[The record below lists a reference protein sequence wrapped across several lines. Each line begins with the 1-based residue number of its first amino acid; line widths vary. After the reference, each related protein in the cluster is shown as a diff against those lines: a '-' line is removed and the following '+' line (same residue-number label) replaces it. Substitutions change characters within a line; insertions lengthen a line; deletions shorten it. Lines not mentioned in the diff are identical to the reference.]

1 MTTEPGPTTQPAPAM
16 EIDSAFYQRV
26 LDGLHDGIYFVDQK
40 RIITFWNRAAEGI
53 TGYAHESVVGRSCSD
68 GILSH
73 TDDTGRLLCGAA
85 CPLDAT
91 LEDGQPREANVYL
104 HHRAGHRVPTSL
116 RAAPIVSADGAIVG
130 VVETFSDDSARV
142 SAVERANE
150 MERLAYVDALTAL
163 PNRRYAEATLSARF
177 NEMRRFGWTFG
188 VIFLDI
194 DHFKQINDTYT
205 HEVGDRVLAMVAK
218 TLVTNVRSFDVVSR
232 WGGEEFVCIVG
243 HVDQSQLE
251 TVAEKLRA
259 LVERSNLTL
268 GDTQIGVTISAGATQ
283 AQITDSAELLIER
296 ADRLMYLSK
305 TAGRNRVSGSLGRHG
320 SGST

>member
-1 MTTEPGPTTQPAPAM
+1 M
-16 EIDSAFYQRV
+16 SA
-26 LDGLHDGIYFVDQK
+26 
-40 RIITFWNRAAEGI
+40 
-53 TGYAHESVVGRSCSD
+53 S
-68 GILSH
+68 
-73 TDDTGRLLCGAA
+73 
-85 CPLDAT
+85 
-91 LEDGQPREANVYL
+91 
-104 HHRAGHRVPTSL
+104 
-116 RAAPIVSADGAIVG
+116 GAIVG

-188 VIFLDI
+188 VIFIDLDR
-194 DHFKQINDTYT
+194 FKRINDTYS

-232 WGGEEFVCIVG
+232 WGGEEFLCIIG
-243 HVDQSQLE
+243 HVNQSQLD

-259 LVERSNLTL
+259 LVQQSNLTL
-268 GDTQIGVTISAGATQ
+268 GETQIGVTISAGATQ

-305 TAGRNRVSGSLGRHG
+305 AAGRNRVSSSLGKNDFG
-320 SGST
+320 SR